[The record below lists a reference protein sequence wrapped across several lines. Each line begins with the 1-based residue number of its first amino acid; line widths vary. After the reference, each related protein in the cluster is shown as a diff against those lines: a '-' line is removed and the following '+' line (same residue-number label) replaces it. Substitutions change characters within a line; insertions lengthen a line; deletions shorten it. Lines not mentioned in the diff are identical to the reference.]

1 MFQMFLGCKAE
12 DELCAHYNS
21 SYVFSN
27 TYKENVNSDV
37 FGQMVSQSNIHY
49 YCVLIFFLIYLLAPP
64 YFTGS

>member
-37 FGQMVSQSNIHY
+37 FGFS
-49 YCVLIFFLIYLLAPP
+49 FLN
-64 YFTGS
+64 